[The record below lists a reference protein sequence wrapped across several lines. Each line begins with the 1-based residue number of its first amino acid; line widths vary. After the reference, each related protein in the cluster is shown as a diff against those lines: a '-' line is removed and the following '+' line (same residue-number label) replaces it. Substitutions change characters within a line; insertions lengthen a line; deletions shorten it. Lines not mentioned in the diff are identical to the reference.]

1 MFFNK
6 NSQSNTAGSELFA
19 GDDSFMIEL
28 QPTDLDQISGGY
40 GHGGGGHNKKEKC
53 SWKKSYK
60 NSWKKSWKKSH
71 GTTSY
76 CPPVE
81 KCPPVYCPPVVYC
94 PPKKS
99 YC

>member
-6 NSQSNTAGSELFA
+6 NSQSNIAGSELFA
-19 GDDSFMIEL
+19 GEDSFMIEL
-28 QPTDLDQISGGY
+28 QPTDLAQISGGY
-40 GHGGGGHNKKEKC
+40 GHGGGCNKPKEKC

-60 NSWKKSWKKSH
+60 KSWKNSH
-71 GTTSY
+71 GNTSY